1 MSAVRWAIGLVLA
14 GLVGWF
20 AVDEARGTG
29 DGAQAR
35 SSLTIIAPA
44 AAGGGWDLVA
54 REMQQ
59 ALRTDGIVGNVQVV
73 NVPGAAGTIG
83 LSQLARMTGDPTT
96 IMVTGTVMVGGIG
109 MSDSSTTLTVVTP
122 VSRLAEDFEVI
133 AVPSDSE
140 LETFED
146 VVEAWQEDPTM
157 PIGGGSAGGIDH
169 MIAAQLAEAT
179 GVGAGELHYTPH
191 AGGGELTLSLLSD
204 ASGTVDVGIS
214 GYNDFRDLIDG
225 GRLRAVAVVAPEPLE
240 GVDAPTMIDLGYS
253 EVDMVNWRGI
263 VAAPG
268 ITDEERDE
276 LLDIVE
282 EMTQTTSWDEAIER
296 NRWEESW
303 QGPDDFR
310 DFLVGEQERIDAIL
324 EELGLS

>member
-1 MSAVRWAIGLVLA
+1 
-14 GLVGWF
+14 
-20 AVDEARGTG
+20 
-29 DGAQAR
+29 
-35 SSLTIIAPA
+35 
-44 AAGGGWDLVA
+44 
-54 REMQQ
+54 
-59 ALRTDGIVGNVQVV
+59 
-73 NVPGAAGTIG
+73 
-83 LSQLARMTGDPTT
+83 
-96 IMVTGTVMVGGIG
+96 
-109 MSDSSTTLTVVTP
+109 
-122 VSRLAEDFEVI
+122 
-133 AVPSDSE
+133 
-140 LETFED
+140 
-146 VVEAWQEDPTM
+146 M

-282 EMTQTTSWDEAIER
+282 EMTQTSSWDEAIER

>member
-1 MSAVRWAIGLVLA
+1 MSALRWAIGLVLA

-83 LSQLARMTGDPTT
+83 LSQLARMDGDPTT

-109 MSDSSTTLTVVTP
+109 MSDSSTTLTEVTP
-122 VSRLAEDFEVI
+122 VSRLAEDFEVV
-133 AVPSDSE
+133 AVPADSD

-146 VVEAWQEDPTM
+146 VVTAWQENPTM

-179 GVGAGELHYTPH
+179 GVGAAELHYTPH

-240 GVDAPTMIDLGYS
+240 GVDAPTMIDLGYP

-310 DFLVGEQERIDAIL
+310 EFLVGEQERIDAIL